1 MSRDAEVSVKQEN
14 HNDDNVASDDRE
26 DAVEDLDFEDDG
38 HNCSI
43 CLQELV
49 DRTVI
54 PTCSH
59 EFCFECLLIWTEQ
72 SRKCPLCNQNT
83 GDHLIHN
90 IRSNYDY
97 QRHYL
102 NPLRTSPKP
111 ALAVRST
118 AAAPIRRRRAER
130 EWGRRAARQA
140 ESDRLDESIRK
151 RRWVYQHGLYAKH
164 VASNSFTRY
173 RPYPT
178 PAQFAGSH
186 DLIARTTAF
195 LRRELQVWVNLDVE
209 FLTTFII
216 SIMKSIDIRAES
228 AIKLLAEFLDM
239 DSPYVEGNRHPNAEH
254 FAHEV
259 YSFVRSPY
267 KDLFVYDRVV
277 QYDADIAYTPEVRRR
292 PSHYS
297 PRSVSPIGEGS
308 RRSPRSRS
316 RSPRPPKRRTRSH
329 SRSRYRPTARQ
340 RRRTSQRRYYSPELS
355 WSPSGRCRE
364 VSPDEEHDRR
374 SRAAFSPSPMRG
386 VSPSGDDGDA
396 SEDKSTARRSTRE
409 HDVGANT
416 HERGREGILSEKA
429 RGKLPLRGERHHH
442 TRGHDVGISP
452 NLGSAQTPAVGR
464 NTVSEEREVPAVE
477 ENVLEAAPPREG
489 VAEGTKASST
499 PFESISEEKGERRK
513 KPPRPFSLRDS
524 VHAHIL
530 GSRPARTELQR
541 THQPSVSSKQVFTQ
555 GGAAP
560 SERPPALLARLSDPI
575 STSFGPE
582 KMVAR
587 SHRPALL
594 ERLSDRLTEGSTS
607 SNKSPGKPDS
617 AESHTPEGEH
627 TAPPSTPSEQL
638 RARRSPG
645 HLRKQDGHA
654 ARAAPLVS
662 PAPLDAE
669 QEVDKGATGSQASS
683 AADEGR
689 ARLLRRLMKERNAVH
704 REPEPAAVD
713 NAQSLAMEAEL
724 RSRAKVRMRL
734 AALKGDV

>member
-277 QYDADIAYTPEVRRR
+277 QYDADIAYTPEARGDHPDHVLAR
-292 PSHYS
+292 HA
-297 PRSVSPIGEGS
+297 PRSDARDPTHGPGTD
-308 RRSPRSRS
+308 
-316 RSPRPPKRRTRSH
+316 RPLVNEDGRPKGDIT
-329 SRSRYRPTARQ
+329 P
-340 RRRTSQRRYYSPELS
+340 PNFL
-355 WSPSGRCRE
+355 
-364 VSPDEEHDRR
+364 
-374 SRAAFSPSPMRG
+374 AFSPSPMRG

>member
-1 MSRDAEVSVKQEN
+1 MSRGEEVSIKQEN
-14 HNDDNVASDDRE
+14 GEDDKNLAMDDLE
-26 DAVEDLDFEDDG
+26 DAEEDLDFEDDG

-118 AAAPIRRRRAER
+118 AAAPIRRRRVER
-130 EWGRRAARQA
+130 EWGRRAAWQ
-140 ESDRLDESIRK
+140 EELNRLDESIRK
-151 RRWVYQHGLYAKH
+151 RRWVYQNGLYAKH

-173 RPYPT
+173 RPYPS

-277 QYDADIAYTPEVRRR
+277 QYDAGIAYTPEARGDHPDHVLAR
-292 PSHYS
+292 HA
-297 PRSVSPIGEGS
+297 PRSGARALAHGPG
-308 RRSPRSRS
+308 PD
-316 RSPRPPKRRTRSH
+316 RPLVNEDERPKGAIT
-329 SRSRYRPTARQ
+329 PPNFLA
-340 RRRTSQRRYYSPELS
+340 L
-355 WSPSGRCRE
+355 
-364 VSPDEEHDRR
+364 
-374 SRAAFSPSPMRG
+374 SPSPMRG
-386 VSPSGDDGDA
+386 VSPSGDDVEA
-396 SEDKSTARRSTRE
+396 SEVKSTVRRSTRE
-409 HDVGANT
+409 LDAGADT
-416 HERGREGILSEKA
+416 HGRGRGTILSEKA

-452 NLGSAQTPAVGR
+452 NLGSAQTPAAGR
-464 NTVSEEREVPAVE
+464 NTVSEEQEVKVVE
-477 ENVLEAAPPREG
+477 GNVLEAAPPHEG
-489 VAEGTKASST
+489 VEEGTKASST
-499 PFESISEEKGERRK
+499 PFGNISEEKGERRK

-530 GSRPARTELQR
+530 GNAGSRPPRAELQR
-541 THQPSVSSKQVFTQ
+541 THQPSVSSKQVITQ

-560 SERPPALLARLSDPI
+560 SERPPALLARLSDAI

-582 KMVAR
+582 KKEAR

-594 ERLSDRLTEGSTS
+594 KRLSDRLTESSTS
-607 SNKSPGKPDS
+607 SNKSPGTP
-617 AESHTPEGEH
+617 ESTEPHTPEGEH
-627 TAPPSTPSEQL
+627 SAPPSTPSEQL
-638 RARRSPG
+638 RVRRAPG
-645 HLRKQDGHA
+645 DLRKQDGHA

-669 QEVDKGATGSQASS
+669 QEVDKAATDSQSTSA

-704 REPEPAAVD
+704 REAEPAAVD

>member
-1 MSRDAEVSVKQEN
+1 MSRDDEVLVKKEYPDVNEGAAETM
-14 HNDDNVASDDRE
+14 HLDDQDDAE
-26 DAVEDLDFEDDG
+26 EIDFEDDG

-72 SRKCPLCNQNT
+72 SRKCPLCNQSV

-111 ALAVRST
+111 LRAAQST

-130 EWGRRAARQA
+130 EWGRRAARQ
-140 ESDRLDESIRK
+140 EELDRLDESIRK

-178 PAQFAGSH
+178 PAQFAASH
-186 DLIARTTAF
+186 DMVARTTAF

-277 QYDADIAYTPEVRRR
+277 QVGKYLYSELLGTAQRRGDHR
-292 PSHYS
+292 DHALPRHA
-297 PRSVSPIGEGS
+297 PRSGPGHDPGPGAD
-308 RRSPRSRS
+308 RPRVNEDVRPKGDTPP
-316 RSPRPPKRRTRSH
+316 PRFPVD
-329 SRSRYRPTARQ
+329 A
-340 RRRTSQRRYYSPELS
+340 
-355 WSPSGRCRE
+355 G
-364 VSPDEEHDRR
+364 RR
-374 SRAAFSPSPMRG
+374 SRGGPSPMRG
-386 VSPSGDDGDA
+386 LSPCADIGAAPGGESATRRRAREGGD
-396 SEDKSTARRSTRE
+396 
-409 HDVGANT
+409 T
-416 HERGREGILSEKA
+416 HARGRGARLSEKA
-429 RGKLPLRGERHHH
+429 RGKLPVRGERHHH
-442 TRGHDVGISP
+442 TRGHDAGRSP
-452 NLGSAQTPAVGR
+452 GPGSACAQPAAAGRHLVGDVGEGDRTEDKVLVPLSTP
-464 NTVSEEREVPAVE
+464 
-477 ENVLEAAPPREG
+477 EG
-489 VAEGTKASST
+489 AEGAS
-499 PFESISEEKGERRK
+499 KGEGDDADAPVQQGGRPK

-530 GSRPARTELQR
+530 GNAVSRAPRAELQR
-541 THQPSVSSKQVFTQ
+541 THPPSGSSKQDLTQ

-560 SERPPALLARLSDPI
+560 PEQPPALLARLSDP
-575 STSFGPE
+575 SPTNLGPE
-582 KMVAR
+582 TQVAR
-587 SHRPALL
+587 SHRRALL
-594 ERLSDRLTEGSTS
+594 ERLSDRLTEGLTP
-607 SNKSPGKPDS
+607 SNGPPGG
-617 AESHTPEGEH
+617 AQSHTPAGEH
-627 TAPPSTPSEQL
+627 RAPPPRPSEQL
-638 RARRSPG
+638 RAREAPG
-645 HLRKQDGHA
+645 GSRKAPGHA

-662 PAPLDAE
+662 PGPRDGGREGDRVATDSEAE
-669 QEVDKGATGSQASS
+669 PAS
-683 AADEGR
+683 DEGR
-689 ARLLRRLMKERNAVH
+689 ARLLRRLMKERGAVRRVEGQE
-704 REPEPAAVD
+704 REVVGGGADA
-713 NAQSLAMEAEL
+713 LAMEAEL

-734 AALKGDV
+734 AALKGDVA

>member
-1 MSRDAEVSVKQEN
+1 MSRGEEVSIKQEN
-14 HNDDNVASDDRE
+14 GGDDKDLAMDDLE
-26 DAVEDLDFEDDG
+26 DAEEDLDFEDDG

-118 AAAPIRRRRAER
+118 AAAPIRRRRVER
-130 EWGRRAARQA
+130 EWGRRAARQE
-140 ESDRLDESIRK
+140 ESDRLDESIRR
-151 RRWVYQHGLYAKH
+151 RRWVYQNGLYAKH

-173 RPYPT
+173 RPYPS

-277 QYDADIAYTPEVRRR
+277 QYDAGIAYTPEARGDHPDHVLAR
-292 PSHYS
+292 HA
-297 PRSVSPIGEGS
+297 PRSGARALAHGPG
-308 RRSPRSRS
+308 PD
-316 RSPRPPKRRTRSH
+316 RPLVNEDERPKGDIT
-329 SRSRYRPTARQ
+329 PPNFLA
-340 RRRTSQRRYYSPELS
+340 L
-355 WSPSGRCRE
+355 
-364 VSPDEEHDRR
+364 
-374 SRAAFSPSPMRG
+374 SPSPMRG
-386 VSPSGDDGDA
+386 VSPSGDDVQA
-396 SEDKSTARRSTRE
+396 SEVKSTARRSTRE
-409 HDVGANT
+409 LDAGADT
-416 HERGREGILSEKA
+416 HGRGRGTILSEKA

-452 NLGSAQTPAVGR
+452 NLGSAQTPAAGR
-464 NTVSEEREVPAVE
+464 NTVSEEQEVKVVE
-477 ENVLEAAPPREG
+477 GNVLEAAPPHEG
-489 VAEGTKASST
+489 VEEGTKASST
-499 PFESISEEKGERRK
+499 PFENISEEKGERRK

-530 GSRPARTELQR
+530 GNAGSRPPRAELQR
-541 THQPSVSSKQVFTQ
+541 THQPSVSSKQVITQ

-582 KMVAR
+582 KKVAR

-594 ERLSDRLTEGSTS
+594 ERLSDRLTESSTS
-607 SNKSPGKPDS
+607 SNKSPGTPES
-617 AESHTPEGEH
+617 TESHTPEGEH
-627 TAPPSTPSEQL
+627 SAPPSTPSEQL
-638 RARRSPG
+638 RVRRAPG
-645 HLRKQDGHA
+645 DLRKQDGHA

-669 QEVDKGATGSQASS
+669 QEVDEVATDSQSTSA